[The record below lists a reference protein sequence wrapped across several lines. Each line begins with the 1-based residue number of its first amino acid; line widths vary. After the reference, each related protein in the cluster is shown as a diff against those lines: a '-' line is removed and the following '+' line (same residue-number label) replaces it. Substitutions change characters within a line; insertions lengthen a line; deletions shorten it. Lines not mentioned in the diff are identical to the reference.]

1 MRVIVL
7 VNVLIMLAGC
17 RGQHVG
23 EVSTKGEAANSTAA
37 PARRNWRPD
46 AAADQPIT
54 AASATMW
61 VKGLS
66 CPLCANNIDKQ
77 LKRVPGVDSVRVDLG
92 DGKVKVKLADAGR
105 PTRRD
110 LAKAVEQSGF
120 TLDRIETP

>member
-1 MRVIVL
+1 MRPLGFVTVL
-7 VNVLIMLAGC
+7 LVLAGC
-17 RGQHVG
+17 SGQHVG
-23 EVSTKGEAANSTAA
+23 EVSTKGEAATSTTV
-37 PARRNWRPD
+37 PARRHWRPD
-46 AAADQPIT
+46 ATADQPI
-54 AASATMW
+54 ASASATMW

-77 LKRVPGVDSVRVDLG
+77 LKRVSGVDSVRVDLG
-92 DGKVKVKLADAGR
+92 DGKVTVKLADAGR